1 MWEDSA
7 YSSVTVIRKADRYRS
22 SHMVKQKELVATWWK
37 RSSNKQVLSRP
48 CSSYLAR

>member
-1 MWEDSA
+1 MERQCLQFSDCD
-7 YSSVTVIRKADRYRS
+7 KEDRYRS